1 MLSAGAAF
9 IIRDLLESG
18 GPLGRAVESGAGIR
32 RGIAWKTGTS
42 FGFRDAW
49 SVGVS
54 DRYTI
59 GVWVGRPDGTPN
71 PGFFGANIAAPLLVD
86 LFNALDAGPPAPRT
100 PPPGVKQERIC
111 WPLGTRAA
119 GLDDRLCHQSRLA
132 WTLND
137 AAPPTFPDRLRGG
150 EARYEIQTTA
160 DGQLRARPDC
170 HPGPLDTRPMARWP
184 AVLEP
189 WLDDNL
195 RRRALPP
202 QWAASCAG
210 QARPESGLKIVGAS
224 NGEILRRSAGGDA
237 PLLHL
242 QVRGH
247 SVHGK
252 AGGPGTEVV
261 WLVNG
266 RPSARQPAGKGFEQR
281 LTEPG
286 RYDITVLDDSGAYDR
301 ISLSVR

>member
-1 MLSAGAAF
+1 
-9 IIRDLLESG
+9 
-18 GPLGRAVESGAGIR
+18 
-32 RGIAWKTGTS
+32 
-42 FGFRDAW
+42 
-49 SVGVS
+49 
-54 DRYTI
+54 
-59 GVWVGRPDGTPN
+59 
-71 PGFFGANIAAPLLVD
+71 
-86 LFNALDAGPPAPRT
+86 
-100 PPPGVKQERIC
+100 
-111 WPLGTRAA
+111 
-119 GLDDRLCHQSRLA
+119 
-132 WTLND
+132 
-137 AAPPTFPDRLRGG
+137 
-150 EARYEIQTTA
+150 
-160 DGQLRARPDC
+160 
-170 HPGPLDTRPMARWP
+170 MARWP

-242 QVRGH
+242 EVRGH
-247 SVHGK
+247 AVRSQT
-252 AGGPGTEVV
+252 AGTGPGSEVV

>member
-1 MLSAGAAF
+1 
-9 IIRDLLESG
+9 
-18 GPLGRAVESGAGIR
+18 
-32 RGIAWKTGTS
+32 
-42 FGFRDAW
+42 
-49 SVGVS
+49 
-54 DRYTI
+54 
-59 GVWVGRPDGTPN
+59 
-71 PGFFGANIAAPLLVD
+71 
-86 LFNALDAGPPAPRT
+86 
-100 PPPGVKQERIC
+100 
-111 WPLGTRAA
+111 
-119 GLDDRLCHQSRLA
+119 
-132 WTLND
+132 
-137 AAPPTFPDRLRGG
+137 
-150 EARYEIQTTA
+150 
-160 DGQLRARPDC
+160 
-170 HPGPLDTRPMARWP
+170 MARWP

-242 QVRGH
+242 EVRGH
-247 SVHGK
+247 G
-252 AGGPGTEVV
+252 ARGQADGEVV

-266 RPSARQPAGKGFEQR
+266 HPSARQPVGKGFEQR